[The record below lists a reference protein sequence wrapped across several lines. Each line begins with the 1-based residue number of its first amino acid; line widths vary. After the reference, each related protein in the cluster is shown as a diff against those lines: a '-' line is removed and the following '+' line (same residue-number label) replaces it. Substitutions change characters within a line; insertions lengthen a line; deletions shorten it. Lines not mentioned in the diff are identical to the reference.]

1 MKKNA
6 LLITLLLS
14 PAMLG
19 AVTLNLGIDMFSL
32 DSLINNNIAL
42 RGEAGLL
49 LDDIKI
55 SSTIGYYQSFER
67 DCQVCAINSS
77 LDFDYFPFSNLGLY
91 LGASL
96 INNTYLFGIDAPSD
110 NSIFLTSIRC
120 GYNLPIL
127 KYCSIDLRAALFDS
141 SISEKGITI
150 DQLSRYRFSLIFSW
164 QSEFK

>member
-14 PAMLG
+14 QAMLG
-19 AVTLNLGIDMFSL
+19 AATINVGIDMFSL

-42 RGEAGLL
+42 RGEAGLH

-55 SSTIGYYQSFER
+55 SSSIGYYQSFER

-77 LDFDYFPFSNLGLY
+77 LDFDYFPFDNLGFY

-96 INNTYLFGIDAPSD
+96 INNTYLFGIDAPSE

-120 GYNLPIL
+120 GYNQAIFNNFSL
-127 KYCSIDLRAALFDS
+127 DLRAALFDS

-150 DQLSRYRFSLIFSW
+150 NQLSRYRFSLIFSW
-164 QSEFK
+164 QSEIK